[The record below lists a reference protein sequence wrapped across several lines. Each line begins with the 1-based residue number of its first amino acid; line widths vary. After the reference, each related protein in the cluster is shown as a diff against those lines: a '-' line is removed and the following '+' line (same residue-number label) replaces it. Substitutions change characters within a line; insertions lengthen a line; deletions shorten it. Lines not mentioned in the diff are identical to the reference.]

1 MASTMRTGNKYTVN
15 YSVVLFS
22 KAVGFGL
29 WLVLFAMS
37 GTAGAE
43 LLPDEQ
49 NNVEVYKKAHPAVV
63 NITTTTLRQD
73 FFFDVIP
80 QQGSGSGALIRN
92 DGYIVT
98 NDHVVGNANAVE
110 VTFSDKTTVSAE
122 VVGTDPDSDLA
133 VIRVAKVPGK
143 TYPALAFADP
153 EKLAV
158 GQKVLAIGNPFG
170 LGGSLTTGIVSSIER
185 VIRTQTDRLIKDIIQ
200 TDAAINPG
208 NSGGP
213 LLDSQGRLIG
223 INSQIISRSGGSHG
237 IGFAI
242 SVKTVKMVVEQLIAY
257 GKVLRPDLGMDVYR
271 IPQPLL
277 AQLGV
282 AAPHGVMV
290 LALDPKG
297 LAAKAGFRRANKQ
310 LLLGFRPFPIGGDV
324 IFKVDDRDVVTERD
338 LFDYVFEKKV
348 GDTITLHFA
357 RGAVKKQVA
366 IKLALPTAPRQKSI

>member
-1 MASTMRTGNKYTVN
+1 MLTRKN
-15 YSVVLFS
+15 YRIYGILVPFFVLLI
-22 KAVGFGL
+22 GFT
-29 WLVLFAMS
+29 S
-37 GTAGAE
+37 GARAE
-43 LLPDEQ
+43 LLPDEA
-49 NNVEVYKKAHPAVV
+49 NNVEVYKKAHSAVV

-73 FFFDVIP
+73 FFFDIIP
-80 QQGSGSGALIRN
+80 QQGSGSGAIIRN

-110 VTFSDKTTVSAE
+110 VTFSDKTTVAAE

-133 VIRVAKVPGK
+133 VIRVQKIPGK
-143 TYPALAFADP
+143 TFPALAYADAD
-153 EKLAV
+153 KLAV

-170 LGGSLTTGIVSSIER
+170 LGGSLTTGIISAMER

-223 INSQIISRSGGSHG
+223 INSQIVSRSGGSHG

-257 GKVLRPDLGMDVYR
+257 GKVLRPDLGMEVYR
-271 IPQPLL
+271 MPGPLL
-277 AQLGV
+277 QQLGV
-282 AAPHGVMV
+282 AATNGVMV
-290 LALDPKG
+290 LSIDPRG
-297 LAAKAGFRRANKQ
+297 LAAKAGFRRATKQ

-324 IFKVDDRDVVTERD
+324 IYKVDDRDVVTERD

-348 GDTITLHFA
+348 GDVVTVHFA
-357 RGAVKKQVA
+357 RGGAKKQVQ
-366 IKLALPTAPRQKSI
+366 IRLDLPTLPGGMKKTVKPI

>member
-1 MASTMRTGNKYTVN
+1 MLTGKIYQ
-15 YSVVLFS
+15 LLALIF
-22 KAVGFGL
+22 AVG
-29 WLVLFAMS
+29 A
-37 GTAGAE
+37 AGIAQAE
-43 LLPDEQ
+43 LLPDEA
-49 NNVEVYKKAHPAVV
+49 NNVEVYKKAHTAVV

-73 FFFDVIP
+73 FFFDIIP
-80 QQGSGSGALIRN
+80 QQGSGSGAIISS

-133 VIRVAKVPGK
+133 VIRVQKVAGK
-143 TYPALAFADP
+143 AFPALPYADAD
-153 EKLAV
+153 KLAV

-170 LGGSLTTGIVSSIER
+170 LGGSLTTGIISAMER

-213 LLDSQGRLIG
+213 LLDSKGHLIG
-223 INSQIISRSGGSHG
+223 INSQIVSRSGGSHG

-271 IPQPLL
+271 MPGPLL
-277 AQLGV
+277 QQLGV
-282 AAPHGVMV
+282 NAQNGVMV
-290 LALDPKG
+290 LALDPRG
-297 LAAKAGFRRANKQ
+297 LAAKAGFKRATKQ

-324 IFKVDDRDVVTERD
+324 IYKVDNREVVTERD

-348 GDTITLHFA
+348 GDTITIYFA
-357 RGAVKKQVA
+357 RGGVKKQVA
-366 IKLALPTAPRQKSI
+366 IKLDLPTLPGVPKKGKSI